1 MDRRSWIALS
11 FALLAGC
18 SGTKKGK
25 AGKKPR
31 GFAGKRPKGP
41 KTMGNLLLDSYI
53 TDLKQGPVKTQISAA
68 KELGNMGAGAKS
80 ALPALQALT
89 NHADATLSAAAKQA
103 IQSIKK

>member
-1 MDRRSWIALS
+1 MDRRSWITLS

-18 SGTKKGK
+18 SGTTKGK
-25 AGKKPR
+25 TGKKPR
-31 GFAGKRPKGP
+31 GLAGKRPKGP

-53 TDLKQGPVKTQISAA
+53 TDLKQGPVKSQIFAA

-89 NHADATLSAAAKQA
+89 NHADAKLSATAKQA

>member
-1 MDRRSWIALS
+1 MMISAVWRR
-11 FALLAGC
+11 
-18 SGTKKGK
+18 KV
-25 AGKKPR
+25 
-31 GFAGKRPKGP
+31 
-41 KTMGNLLLDSYI
+41 
-53 TDLKQGPVKTQISAA
+53 DLPAMLGPVKSQIFAA